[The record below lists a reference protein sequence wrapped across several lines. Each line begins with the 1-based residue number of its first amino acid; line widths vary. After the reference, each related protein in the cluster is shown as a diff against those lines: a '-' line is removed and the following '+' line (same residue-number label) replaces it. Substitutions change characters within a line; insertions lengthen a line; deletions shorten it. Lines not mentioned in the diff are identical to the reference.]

1 MEVKT
6 LIQKH
11 FIQNLI
17 VRTSLAQWALKK
29 SGSTSTT
36 CWRLWDTSTSL
47 ESFTETLNQTISSI
61 TGTTKRKLGSS
72 LFVGLSPFTNGFDSI
87 LKLLCNGLLE
97 HRLFLLSVL
106 KVCPG
111 GLWPGTRHSRH
122 PNWAAEGGEAEADAE
137 RWRETRQHAAGQ
149 STTSSLFENH
159 HSLNFTTWA
168 STTVHSFTTSLLFI
182 FLLHGFSEGTGQKS
196 TICHCHCLHH
206 HQHLSHKALKGVCVK
221 SILWLSC
228 CFFLCLVTKQGN
240 SALTVFAFDHFSR
253 LVFVYTRTC
262 WTCVKCTGP
271 CLESGTWT
279 AALHLRPP
287 PNRLPVGQRWAH
299 VSRVFAAEMLTVQS
313 YSFLCEK

>member
-1 MEVKT
+1 M
-6 LIQKH
+6 
-11 FIQNLI
+11 
-17 VRTSLAQWALKK
+17 
-29 SGSTSTT
+29 
-36 CWRLWDTSTSL
+36 
-47 ESFTETLNQTISSI
+47 
-61 TGTTKRKLGSS
+61 
-72 LFVGLSPFTNGFDSI
+72 GLSPFPSGFDSI

-97 HRLFLLSVL
+97 HRIFLLSDL

-122 PNWAAEGGEAEADAE
+122 PDRAAEGGEAEADAE

-168 STTVHSFTTSLLFI
+168 STKVHSFTTSLLFI
-182 FLLHGFSEGTGQKS
+182 FLLHQQHNLILHGFSEGTGQKS
-196 TICHCHCLHH
+196 TICHCHCHHHHHH
-206 HQHLSHKALKGVCVK
+206 HQHMSHKALKGVCVK

-240 SALTVFAFDHFSR
+240 SALTVFAFDHWDSLLFFSAFH
-253 LVFVYTRTC
+253 VFVYTRTW

-287 PNRLPVGQRWAH
+287 PNRLLVGQGWAH
-299 VSRVFAAEMLTVQS
+299 VSQVFAAEMLTVQS